1 MNLYSSPE
9 RHKAMGLEGEVV
21 CLMVALGRPTDDL
34 TFGFSEKKTS
44 GYLFCPLKEVF
55 YLECISQCKVWV
67 TFVAHICSILTTF
80 CD

>member
-1 MNLYSSPE
+1 
-9 RHKAMGLEGEVV
+9 
-21 CLMVALGRPTDDL
+21 MVALGRPTDDL